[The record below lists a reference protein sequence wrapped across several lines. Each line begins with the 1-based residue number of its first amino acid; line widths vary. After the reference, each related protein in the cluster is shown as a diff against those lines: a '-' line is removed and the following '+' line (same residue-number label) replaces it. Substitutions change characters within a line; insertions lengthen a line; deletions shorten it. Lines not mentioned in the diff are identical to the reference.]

1 MKAGDICAIKLLLT
15 LNQTIMSK
23 KILVTGA
30 SGAFGSLICKTLT
43 KKGHQVVG
51 TMRSKKGKNEAIA
64 QVQRLIVKKW

>member
-1 MKAGDICAIKLLLT
+1 
-15 LNQTIMSK
+15 MSK